1 MILSILSLL
10 PIAVGLLLMALP
22 HILPE
27 GLSSQVSSITR
38 NICMGVAL
46 ALLALSLIHI

>member
-10 PIAVGLLLMALP
+10 PIAVGLILMALP

-27 GLSSQVSSITR
+27 ELSSQVSGVAR
-38 NICMGVAL
+38 NI
-46 ALLALSLIHI
+46 